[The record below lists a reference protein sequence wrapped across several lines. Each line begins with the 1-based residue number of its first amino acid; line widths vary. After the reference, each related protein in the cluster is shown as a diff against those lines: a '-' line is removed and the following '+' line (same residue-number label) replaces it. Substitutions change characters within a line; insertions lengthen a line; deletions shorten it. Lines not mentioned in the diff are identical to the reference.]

1 MIFEDA
7 LQIWSPGF
15 LPYNMTVE
23 DLLDPEHT
31 SKPRN
36 KLIAQIFYDLG
47 LIERYGSGI
56 KRILDD
62 CRDANLPEPLF
73 ENFSGGFRIK
83 FTRLEK
89 KAEETQA
96 SGETGALTGVL
107 TGALTGALSSQIL
120 RLIDE
125 QPGIQR
131 KTIVDGLGIPA
142 RTADRH
148 LAELIAEGKIE
159 RQGTMVIQG
168 PQITQ
173 ISADLTMVKDSNLR

>member
-96 SGETGALTGVL
+96 SGETGALTG
-107 TGALTGALSSQIL
+107 ALSSQIL

-131 KTIVDGLGIPA
+131 KTVVNRLGVPA

-159 RQGTMVIQG
+159 RRGSKKTG
-168 PQITQ
+168 GYWRRE
-173 ISADLTMVKDSNLR
+173 KK